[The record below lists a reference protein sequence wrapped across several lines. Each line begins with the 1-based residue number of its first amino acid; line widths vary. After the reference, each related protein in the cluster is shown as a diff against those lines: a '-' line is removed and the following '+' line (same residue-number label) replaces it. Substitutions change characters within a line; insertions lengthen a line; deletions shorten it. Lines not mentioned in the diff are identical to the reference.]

1 MEEEDHT
8 SREIT
13 DDPKADDD
21 KQSKDILD
29 YLKRKSSRFAF
40 DLDSDYSSRQK
51 CDKAMRKLD
60 LQHRMLELKH
70 QWKLLRADD
79 DSNSNDSTLTEVAGE
94 RRKKSKAVYEK
105 SPIKP
110 ERFPGKDFNR
120 WEFWVKHYKSVA
132 EANGWSD
139 QQAIAALPACLTSW
153 AVEEFETVPRKYIEK
168 LPGEPSPTFS
178 ILLEVLKPE
187 MQQYRSPRA
196 TRSEFKAVKQ
206 GENETL
212 REYFRYLG
220 DLALSEKTID
230 ERDKDLRDQFLE
242 GLFDA
247 RLQQK
252 LYEDDA
258 NRNFC
263 DVLQQ
268 AQELELILKNARD
281 AELRR
286 EKPVRGEKVR
296 YVADDADSD
305 EVVRA
310 SFQSFPS
317 QVEEKFVALQTS
329 MGTVANRLDK
339 LDHTNA
345 KQGEANH
352 QPMKSLGE
360 NLTQG
365 FNQMNN
371 NLSRMPAA
379 ISAAMAASMGDLKA
393 ALVGAIGGAQSRGG
407 GQFQQC
413 AQQPSQP
420 LQQQSNFS
428 NRNNHMGHVSLS
440 NPPHSRAEC
449 FEFKEIGHFARECP
463 RRIRSEHLNWSQL
476 EPQQ

>member
-1 MEEEDHT
+1 
-8 SREIT
+8 
-13 DDPKADDD
+13 
-21 KQSKDILD
+21 
-29 YLKRKSSRFAF
+29 
-40 DLDSDYSSRQK
+40 
-51 CDKAMRKLD
+51 
-60 LQHRMLELKH
+60 MLELKH

-79 DSNSNDSTLTEVAGE
+79 DSNSDDSTLTEVAGG
-94 RRKKSKAVYEK
+94 RHKKST
-105 SPIKP
+105 IKP

-120 WEFWVKHYKSVA
+120 WELWVKHYKSVA
-132 EANGWSD
+132 KANGWTD
-139 QQAIAALPACLTSW
+139 QQAIAALPACLNSW
-153 AVEEFETVPRKYIEK
+153 AVEEFETVPRNYIEK

-178 ILLEVLKPE
+178 ILIEGLRPK

-206 GENETL
+206 GENET
-212 REYFRYLG
+212 REYFRRVRYLG

-252 LYEDDA
+252 LYEDEA
-258 NRNFC
+258 KRNFC
-263 DVLQQ
+263 EVLQQ
-268 AQELELILKNARD
+268 AQELELIQKNAPD

-296 YVADDADSD
+296 YVAGDADSD

-310 SFQSFPS
+310 NFQSFPS
-317 QVEEKFVALQTS
+317 QVEEKIVALQTS
-329 MGTVANRLDK
+329 MSTVANRLDK
-339 LDHTNA
+339 LVHTIP

-352 QPMKSLGE
+352 QMMKSLGE

-371 NLSRMPAA
+371 NLSQMPAA

-407 GQFQQC
+407 GRFQQC

-420 LQQQSNFS
+420 LQQGSNFS
-428 NRNNHMGHVSLS
+428 NRNNHWVT
-440 NPPHSRAEC
+440 
-449 FEFKEIGHFARECP
+449 
-463 RRIRSEHLNWSQL
+463 
-476 EPQQ
+476 